1 MTEKKEKPAIEDIF
15 KNTALSIGIQFN
27 EIKKASFLMDKAVG
41 KLILDANHVQAEFSI
56 LREQNLWMKDFLK
69 FVIEKSSDEEIRSKA
84 EKVLRNC
91 ECQV

>member
-1 MTEKKEKPAIEDIF
+1 MTEKKEKPAIEDTF
-15 KNTALSIGIQFN
+15 KDTALSIGIQFN

-41 KLILDANHVQAEFSI
+41 KLISDANHVQAEFQI

-69 FVIEKSSDEEIRSKA
+69 FVVEKSSDEEIRSKA
-84 EKVLRNC
+84 EKVLRDC